1 MTKTANRI
9 AVLLNENGEFDGV
22 VTDLPAEVYVIDE
35 AAAERDR
42 VYLLSG
48 HRFGPGE
55 VAKVIG
61 SSPIGHAGDAIDQE
75 IGAGRKVQ

>member
-1 MTKTANRI
+1 MIEQANRVAI
-9 AVLLNENGEFDGV
+9 ILDENGEFSHV
-22 VTDLPAEVYVIDE
+22 VTDLPAEVYLISE
-35 AAAERDR
+35 ATVRDR
-42 VYLLSG
+42 VYLLSSN

-61 SSPIGHAGDAIDQE
+61 SSPIGHAGDAINQE